1 MGLLWVKMTRNR
13 RFQHVKGL
21 FLVQVFGRCAEDPPP
36 HERSRVVLL
45 HVIQEADRRGVP
57 PARPH
62 SALNFKGD
70 FMLRQGVVKTPFAD
84 GVKPELLYAVL
95 FQVCLADYRENVTQ
109 RLFCG
114 LLCRFILLCG

>member
-1 MGLLWVKMTRNR
+1 MGLLWVKMPRNR

-57 PARPH
+57 PARPYA
-62 SALNFKGD
+62 ALNFKGD
-70 FMLRQGVVKTPFAD
+70 FVVRYGIIKTPFPD
-84 GVKPELLYAVL
+84 GVELEL
-95 FQVCLADYRENVTQ
+95 FDTHNMEVGLANGREHVS
-109 RLFCG
+109 
-114 LLCRFILLCG
+114 